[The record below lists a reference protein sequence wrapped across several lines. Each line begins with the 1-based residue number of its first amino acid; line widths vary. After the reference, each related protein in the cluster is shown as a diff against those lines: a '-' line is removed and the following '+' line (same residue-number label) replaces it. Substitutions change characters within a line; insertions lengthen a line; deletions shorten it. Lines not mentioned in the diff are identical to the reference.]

1 MSADSPSVDSI
12 MLDSVLVLEMT
23 VTLLLWMYAVLVHH
37 LGQPP
42 RRVVDGVAGV
52 TVGQLLWLFSVVL
65 CVCV

>member
-1 MSADSPSVDSI
+1 MSADSPSVDEI

-52 TVGQLLWLFSVVL
+52 TVGQLRWSLSVVL
-65 CVCV
+65 